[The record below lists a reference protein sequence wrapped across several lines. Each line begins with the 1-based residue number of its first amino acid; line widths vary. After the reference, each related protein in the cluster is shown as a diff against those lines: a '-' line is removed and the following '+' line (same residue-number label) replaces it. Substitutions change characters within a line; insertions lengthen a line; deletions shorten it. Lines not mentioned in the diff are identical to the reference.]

1 VHNIETCKNYF
12 VKKSVG
18 DIVNAAII
26 FFVSQDYST
35 VSGFTLQET
44 ANTVI

>member
-1 VHNIETCKNYF
+1 L
-12 VKKSVG
+12 G